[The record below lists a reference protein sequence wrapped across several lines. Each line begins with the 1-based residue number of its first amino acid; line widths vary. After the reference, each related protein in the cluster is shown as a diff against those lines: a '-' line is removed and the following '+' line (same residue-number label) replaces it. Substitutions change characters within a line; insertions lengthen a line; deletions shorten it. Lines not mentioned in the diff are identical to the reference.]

1 MLPGLAHN
9 TSSDGDG
16 ISASRPGNRSRGRLF
31 LFVGMLVLFPF
42 FVTVAYFA
50 TRSVL
55 PEASMLRFAVSEGS
69 SSFTQ
74 AQYFNVT
81 SLQQVSGQLFPS
93 LNSQSL
99 ASPFLVSP
107 PTVDFVGILLVLAV
121 AIAVVILW
129 RGLRTRRVRTA
140 PFEDTDNLLADQRRK
155 LADILDGAV
164 TRLNAGSAYRETVIR
179 CYKLIS
185 ELLEERSE
193 LDGSFLT
200 AREFRE
206 RVTEKLKVESPYL
219 NQLTE
224 LFEVARYSEREITAD
239 QSREA
244 VACLSNLSEILK
256 HPVLLVSDVK

>member
-1 MLPGLAHN
+1 MGRHPLVRPCGLSRRPEMLPGLAHN

-31 LFVGMLVLFPF
+31 LFVGMLVLFPL
-42 FVTVAYFA
+42 FVAVAYFA

-129 RGLRTRRVRTA
+129 RGLRTRRVR
-140 PFEDTDNLLADQRRK
+140 
-155 LADILDGAV
+155 
-164 TRLNAGSAYRETVIR
+164 
-179 CYKLIS
+179 
-185 ELLEERSE
+185 
-193 LDGSFLT
+193 
-200 AREFRE
+200 
-206 RVTEKLKVESPYL
+206 
-219 NQLTE
+219 
-224 LFEVARYSEREITAD
+224 
-239 QSREA
+239 
-244 VACLSNLSEILK
+244 
-256 HPVLLVSDVK
+256 

>member
-1 MLPGLAHN
+1 LLA
-9 TSSDGDG
+9 
-16 ISASRPGNRSRGRLF
+16 
-31 LFVGMLVLFPF
+31 LFPLL
-42 FVTVAYFA
+42 VAVAYFA

-55 PEASMLRFAVSEGS
+55 PEASMLRFAVSQENL
-69 SSFTQ
+69 SFTQ

-93 LNSQSL
+93 LNSQT
-99 ASPFLVSP
+99 LVTPLLLNP
-107 PTVDFVGILLVLAV
+107 PTIEFVGILLIVAV
-121 AIAVVILW
+121 AIVVLIVW
-129 RGLRTRRVRTA
+129 RGLRTRRGRTS

-155 LADILDGAV
+155 LADILDGVV

-179 CYKLIS
+179 CYKMIS

-193 LDGSFLT
+193 LDGSVLT

-206 RVTEKLKVESPYL
+206 QVTEKLKVESPYL
-219 NQLTE
+219 NQLTD
-224 LFEVARYSEREITAD
+224 LFEVARYSEDEITAD

-244 VACLSNLSEILK
+244 VTCLSNLSETLK